1 MKMKRG
7 FVMWVDE
14 DSAVVYCGGSWRISL
29 SKFKHPPEKDQDV
42 WLEVEDNFWKAT
54 HLRVLNEKSLA

>member
-1 MKMKRG
+1 
-7 FVMWVDE
+7 MWVDE